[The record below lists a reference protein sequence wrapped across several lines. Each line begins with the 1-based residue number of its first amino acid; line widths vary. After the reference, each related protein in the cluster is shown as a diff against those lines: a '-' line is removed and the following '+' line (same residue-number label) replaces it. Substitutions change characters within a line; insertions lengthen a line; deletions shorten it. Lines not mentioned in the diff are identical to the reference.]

1 MKNSNSRTQFARC
14 PVLRSVRA
22 QKNTGRRYSPNDRP
36 REPFSVNCPY
46 ARARPRLKAAG
57 MTRVSDKFYTEKTYR
72 KCDSREFIVGIKRFV
87 LTFINYF
94 RYKYSIIFSIL
105 SYATRRKLKNGRRL
119 CDIFRKALE
128 NREDIEHKSP
138 RP

>member
-1 MKNSNSRTQFARC
+1 MKNLLQSNSRKF
-14 PVLRSVRA
+14 VR
-22 QKNTGRRYSPNDRP
+22 
-36 REPFSVNCPY
+36 
-46 ARARPRLKAAG
+46 
-57 MTRVSDKFYTEKTYR
+57 
-72 KCDSREFIVGIKRFV
+72 GIKVV
-87 LTFINYF
+87 LTFKICYGYGAVFSSKDN
-94 RYKYSIIFSIL
+94 ITFSIL